1 VALDLS
7 RFSAAFF
14 EEALEHLSS
23 MEALL
28 LELDIEQPDAEAL
41 NGIFRAAHSVK
52 GGAGIFGFQSLADL
66 THVLESLLDRMRK
79 GTLAPSKRLVDLVLS
94 TCDVMRAHVLAL
106 KSGGSADEAAAAL
119 SRQTLEAFENQPES
133 EDAGAA
139 PGATADGAGR
149 FRVRIA
155 LSAEAFAEPGAL
167 DKLLADVR
175 GAGKVTVIETGAKD
189 GFKTPLTFD
198 IETDAELDELRDSLE
213 FLVPAES
220 IEIGPA
226 TGSPVAAQPAAPAP
240 QETVPQASAPVP
252 AEQPQVAQQAGA
264 PAAGDD
270 AYGFFGPLPTKKKKR
285 APAAER
291 PAAERRSGIDRRA
304 EAEGGLGLLESSS
317 IRINVA
323 KVDQLV
329 NLVGELVI
337 AQSMVSQAAR
347 ALGDA
352 DATRLLHE
360 LTQLERNTRDM
371 QEAVMSIRMLPIS
384 FVFNRYPRMVRDLA
398 ERLGKKVRLETHGEE
413 TELDKGLIERIA
425 DPLTHLVRNAFDH
438 GIEAPAERAR
448 NGKPEEGLLLLS
460 AAHQGSSIVIS
471 VTDDGVGLDRDKI
484 IAKARELGMPADE
497 SMTDAEVYQIIFA
510 PGFSTAREVTDV
522 SGRGV
527 GMDVVRRNVTALGG
541 RIEIESTL
549 GQGTSIRVRLPLTL
563 AIIDSM
569 SVRVQGETYIVPLG
583 HIAESLQPSEG
594 QIKTVGGRE
603 VISVRGEY
611 LPVVSLAEFLG
622 LPKATASE
630 MNGVLVVLETE
641 RGRAALRVDE
651 LLGQHQVVLKS
662 LEANFRKVRGISGAT
677 IMGDGRVAFI
687 LDIAE
692 IVGASDAAEAVSIA
706 PEG

>member
-1 VALDLS
+1 MALDLS

-28 LELDIEQPDAEAL
+28 LELDIGRPDAEAL

-66 THVLESLLDRMRK
+66 THVLESLLDRLRK
-79 GTLAPSKRLVDLVLS
+79 GTLAPSKGLVDLVLS

-106 KSGGSADEAAAAL
+106 KSGGSADEAAATEA
-119 SRQTLEAFENQPES
+119 RRVLEAFENAPEDGQS
-133 EDAGAA
+133 GAAPAADAGA
-139 PGATADGAGR
+139 PGG

-155 LSAEAFAEPGAL
+155 LNADAFAEPGAL
-167 DKLLADVR
+167 DKLLADIR
-175 GAGKVTVIETGAKD
+175 GAGKVTVIATGAED

-226 TGSPVAAQPAAPAP
+226 SGPQPATPPAAAVRAEPGQEAAASPAAQPAG
-240 QETVPQASAPVP
+240 QAA
-252 AEQPQVAQQAGA
+252 AQAG
-264 PAAGDD
+264 DE
-270 AYGFFGPLPTKKKKR
+270 AYGFFGPLPKKAKR
-285 APAAER
+285 AAPAER
-291 PAAERRSGIDRRA
+291 PPMERERRSGIDRRA

-347 ALGDA
+347 ALGDV

-438 GIEAPAERAR
+438 GIESPAERVRA
-448 NGKPEEGLLLLS
+448 GKPEEGLLLLS

-497 SMTDAEVYQIIFA
+497 SMSDAEVYQIIFA
-510 PGFSTAREVTDV
+510 PGFSTARQVTDV

-583 HIAESLQPSEG
+583 HIAESLQPTEG

-611 LPVVSLAEFLG
+611 LPIVSLAEFLG
-622 LPKATASE
+622 LPAVTE
-630 MNGVLVVLETE
+630 TNGVLVILESE

-651 LLGQHQVVLKS
+651 LLGQNQVVLKS

-692 IVGASDAAEAVSIA
+692 IVGASDKAEAVSIE
-706 PEG
+706 PGV

>member
-1 VALDLS
+1 MALDLS

-28 LELDIEQPDAEAL
+28 LDLDIERPDSEAL

-79 GTLAPSKRLVDLVLS
+79 GGVAPSKRLVDVVLS

-106 KSGGSADEAAAAL
+106 KGGGTADEEAAAGA
-119 SRQTLEAFENQPES
+119 RQRLENFERQPEG
-133 EDAGAA
+133 EAAGTVEAGAA
-139 PGATADGAGR
+139 EPGKGP

-155 LSAEAFAEPGAL
+155 LGAEFRADPGSL
-167 DKLLADVR
+167 DKLLADIR
-175 GAGKVTVIETGAKD
+175 GAGKVTIVATGVED
-189 GFKTPLTFD
+189 DFKTPLTFD

-220 IEIGPA
+220 IEIVSAASVPPPA
-226 TGSPVAAQPAAPAP
+226 APVAAAVTPAPAVS
-240 QETVPQASAPVP
+240 EEPVATPAP
-252 AEQPQVAQQAGA
+252 AEKQVAPSGTPSGA
-264 PAAGDD
+264 DD
-270 AYGFFGPLPTKKKKR
+270 AYGFFGPLPKKR
-285 APAAER
+285 RRGTDVAER
-291 PAAERRSGIDRRA
+291 PVSERRTGVDRRT
-304 EAEGGLGLLESSS
+304 EAEGGLETSS
-317 IRINVA
+317 IRINVV

-347 ALGDA
+347 ALGTLDT
-352 DATRLLHE
+352 TRLLHE

-425 DPLTHLVRNAFDH
+425 DPLTHLVRNALDH
-438 GIEAPAERAR
+438 GIETPAERTA
-448 NGKPEEGLLLLS
+448 NGKPQEGLLLLS

-471 VTDDGVGLDRDKI
+471 VTDDGVGLDRQRI
-484 IAKARELGMPADE
+484 IAKARELGMEADE
-497 SMTDAEVYQIIFA
+497 SMSDADLYQIIFA
-510 PGFSTAREVTDV
+510 PGFSTARAVTDV

-527 GMDVVRRNVTALGG
+527 GMDVVKRNVAALGG
-541 RIEIESTL
+541 RIEIESSA

-569 SVRVQGETYIVPLG
+569 SVRVQGETYIVPLA
-583 HIAESLQPSEG
+583 HIAESLQPSPG

-611 LPVVSLAEFLG
+611 LPVVSLAAFLG
-622 LPKATASE
+622 LPAATADE
-630 MNGVLVVLETE
+630 MTGVLVILENE

-687 LDIAE
+687 LDISA
-692 IVGASDAAEAVSIA
+692 IVGVSESVEGLPVEPAA
-706 PEG
+706 

>member
-28 LELDIEQPDAEAL
+28 LELDIGRPDAEAL

-66 THVLESLLDRMRK
+66 THVLESLLDRLRK

-106 KSGGSADEAAAAL
+106 KSGGSADEAAAAEA
-119 SRQTLEAFENQPES
+119 RRVLEAFENGPEDDQS
-133 EDAGAA
+133 GAAPAVGAGAA
-139 PGATADGAGR
+139 GG

-155 LSAEAFAEPGAL
+155 LNADAFAEPGAL
-167 DKLLADVR
+167 DKLLADIR
-175 GAGKVTVIETGAKD
+175 GAGEVTVIATGAED

-198 IETDAELDELRDSLE
+198 IETDAELEELRDSLE

-226 TGSPVAAQPAAPAP
+226 SGPQPATPPAAAAWTESGQEPAASPAGQPAA
-240 QETVPQASAPVP
+240 
-252 AEQPQVAQQAGA
+252 QAG
-264 PAAGDD
+264 GDE
-270 AYGFFGPLPTKKKKR
+270 AYGFFGPLPKKAKR
-285 APAAER
+285 AAPAER
-291 PAAERRSGIDRRA
+291 PPVERERRSGIDRRA

-347 ALGDA
+347 ALGEV

-438 GIEAPAERAR
+438 GIESPAERVR
-448 NGKPEEGLLLLS
+448 VGKPEEGLLLLS

-497 SMTDAEVYQIIFA
+497 SMSDAEVYQIIFA
-510 PGFSTAREVTDV
+510 PGFSTARQVTDV

-583 HIAESLQPSEG
+583 HIAESLQPTEG

-611 LPVVSLAEFLG
+611 LPIVSLAEFLG
-622 LPKATASE
+622 LPVTTEA
-630 MNGVLVVLETE
+630 NGVLVILESE

-692 IVGASDAAEAVSIA
+692 IVGASDKAEAVSIE
-706 PEG
+706 PGV

>member
-28 LELDIEQPDAEAL
+28 LELDIGRPDAEAL

-66 THVLESLLDRMRK
+66 THVLESLLDRLRK

-106 KSGGSADEAAAAL
+106 KSGGSADEAAAAEA
-119 SRQTLEAFENQPES
+119 RRVLEAFENAPEDDQS
-133 EDAGAA
+133 GAA
-139 PGATADGAGR
+139 PAAAAGAPGG

-155 LSAEAFAEPGAL
+155 LNADAFAEPGAL
-167 DKLLADVR
+167 DKLLADIR
-175 GAGKVTVIETGAKD
+175 GAGKVTVIATGAED

-226 TGSPVAAQPAAPAP
+226 SGQQPAAPPAAAARAEPGQEAAAQPAA
-240 QETVPQASAPVP
+240 
-252 AEQPQVAQQAGA
+252 QAG
-264 PAAGDD
+264 DE
-270 AYGFFGPLPTKKKKR
+270 AYGFFGPLPRKAKR
-285 APAAER
+285 AAPAER
-291 PAAERRSGIDRRA
+291 PPMERERRSGIDRRA

-347 ALGDA
+347 ALGEV

-438 GIEAPAERAR
+438 GIESPAERVR
-448 NGKPEEGLLLLS
+448 VGKPEEGLLLLS

-497 SMTDAEVYQIIFA
+497 SMSDAEVYQIIFA
-510 PGFSTAREVTDV
+510 PGFSTARQVTDV

-583 HIAESLQPSEG
+583 HIAESLQPTEG

-611 LPVVSLAEFLG
+611 LPIVSLAEFLG
-622 LPKATASE
+622 LPVTTEA
-630 MNGVLVVLETE
+630 NGVLVILESE

-692 IVGASDAAEAVSIA
+692 IVGASDKAEAVSIE
-706 PEG
+706 PGV

>member
-28 LELDIEQPDAEAL
+28 LDLDISQPDAEAL

-79 GTLAPSKRLVDLVLS
+79 GTLSPSKRFVDLVLS

-106 KSGGSADEAAAAL
+106 KGGGAADEAAAAEA
-119 SRQTLEAFENQPES
+119 RQTLEAFEDSPEDQES
-133 EDAGAA
+133 GAA
-139 PGATADGAGR
+139 QTADGVGAGR

-155 LSAEAFAEPGAL
+155 LSADAYAETGAL
-167 DKLLADVR
+167 DKLLADIR
-175 GAGKVTVIETGAKD
+175 GAGKVTVIATGAED

-213 FLVPAES
+213 FLVPADN

-226 TGSPVAAQPAAPAP
+226 SEPQHAARPAAAASTKSGSEPIAAPTVEQAAAQPG
-240 QETVPQASAPVP
+240 
-252 AEQPQVAQQAGA
+252 AQ
-264 PAAGDD
+264 AAGDD
-270 AYGFFGPLPTKKKKR
+270 AYGFFGPLPKKPKR
-285 APAAER
+285 AAAAER
-291 PAAERRSGIDRRA
+291 PASERRSGIDRRT

-352 DATRLLHE
+352 DANRLLHE

-438 GIEAPAERAR
+438 GIESPAERVR

-471 VTDDGVGLDRDKI
+471 VTDDGVGLDREKI

-497 SMTDAEVYQIIFA
+497 SMSDAEVYQIIFA

-569 SVRVQGETYIVPLG
+569 SVRVHGETYIVPLG
-583 HIAESLQPSEG
+583 HIAESLQPTEG

-611 LPVVSLAEFLG
+611 LPVVSLAGSLG
-622 LPKATASE
+622 LPATTE
-630 MNGVLVVLETE
+630 TNGVLVILESE

-692 IVGASDAAEAVSIA
+692 IVGASDKAEAVSIE
-706 PEG
+706 PGV

>member
-28 LELDIEQPDAEAL
+28 LELDIGRPDAEAL

-66 THVLESLLDRMRK
+66 THVLESLLDRLRK

-106 KSGGSADEAAAAL
+106 KSGGSADEAAAAEA
-119 SRQTLEAFENQPES
+119 RRVLEAFENAPEDDQS
-133 EDAGAA
+133 GAA
-139 PGATADGAGR
+139 PAAAAGAPGG

-155 LSAEAFAEPGAL
+155 LNADAFAEPGAL
-167 DKLLADVR
+167 DKLLADIR
-175 GAGKVTVIETGAKD
+175 GAGKVTVIATGAED

-226 TGSPVAAQPAAPAP
+226 SGQQPAAPPAAAARAEPGQEAAAQPAA
-240 QETVPQASAPVP
+240 
-252 AEQPQVAQQAGA
+252 QAG
-264 PAAGDD
+264 DE
-270 AYGFFGPLPTKKKKR
+270 AYGFFGPLPRKAKR
-285 APAAER
+285 AAPAER
-291 PAAERRSGIDRRA
+291 PPMERERRSGIDRRA

-347 ALGDA
+347 ALGEV

-438 GIEAPAERAR
+438 GIESPAERVR
-448 NGKPEEGLLLLS
+448 VGKPEEGLLLLS

-497 SMTDAEVYQIIFA
+497 SMSDAEVYQIIFA
-510 PGFSTAREVTDV
+510 PGFSTARQVTDV

-583 HIAESLQPSEG
+583 HIAESLQPTEG

-611 LPVVSLAEFLG
+611 LPIVSLAEFLG
-622 LPKATASE
+622 LPVTTEAS
-630 MNGVLVVLETE
+630 GVLVILESE

-692 IVGASDAAEAVSIA
+692 IVGASDKAEAVSIE
-706 PEG
+706 PGV